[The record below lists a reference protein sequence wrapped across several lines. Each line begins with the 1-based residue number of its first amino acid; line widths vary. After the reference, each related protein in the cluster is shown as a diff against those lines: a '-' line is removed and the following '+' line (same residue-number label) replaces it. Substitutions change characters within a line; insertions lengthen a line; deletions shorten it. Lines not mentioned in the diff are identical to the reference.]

1 MKDRLILLALWI
13 VVAFI
18 TFFAMGKDSAP
29 DWAKELEVL
38 LGLGVSL
45 ILLNQA
51 FDKREIYK
59 CQCLIK
65 R

>member
-1 MKDRLILLALWI
+1 MKNMKDRLILLALWI

-51 FDKREIYK
+51 FDK
-59 CQCLIK
+59 
-65 R
+65 